1 MNLIAQHRMLVGQ
14 KIMAARKFAGL
25 SQDGLAAK
33 IDSSRQQIIRLEK
46 GRHTPTARTL
56 QKIAAATGLEVEF
69 FDVSGDDDGATSKA
83 DDEEPGPQMTLDDFM
98 RIRARQIL
106 HEEREAA
113 AAEIREGVL

>member
-25 SQDGLAAK
+25 TQDALAAK
-33 IDSSRQQIIRLEK
+33 LDSSRQQIIRLEK

-56 QKIAAATGLEVEF
+56 QKIADATGLDVEF
-69 FDVSGDDDGATSKA
+69 FDVSGDDDTASKD

-106 HEEREAA
+106 TEEREAA
-113 AAEIREGVL
+113 ELVVSEGVLL